1 MSSLSEP
8 LPGNLGLED
17 QIRALQ
23 WVQENIQE
31 LGGDPDNV
39 TVGGESA
46 GAACASI
53 LAISPRA
60 KGNPDKPLKFMSAN
74 LKKPF
79 L

>member
-23 WVQENIQE
+23 WVQENIHDF
-31 LGGDPDNV
+31 GGDPNNV

-60 KGNPDKPLKFMSAN
+60 KGKTAN
-74 LKKPF
+74 TIKAAQAL
-79 L
+79 